1 MNSERESDTPSWI
14 VIKYLTRLSWGGSHL
29 VYGDIVARLLELGRV
44 VIAIPHND
52 AHLVSNDAP
61 DQLVGAL
68 NLDHDGMD
76 VGGGL
81 KGGKNKHSFRRN
93 QGQRGTVSLA
103 SYQLVDIEQHDWD

>member
-1 MNSERESDTPSWI
+1 MNSERESDTSSWI
-14 VIKYLTRLSWGGSHL
+14 VKKDLTRLSWGSHL

-68 NLDHDGMD
+68 DLDHDGMD

-81 KGGKNKHSFRRN
+81 RGG
-93 QGQRGTVSLA
+93 GGA
-103 SYQLVDIEQHDWD
+103 